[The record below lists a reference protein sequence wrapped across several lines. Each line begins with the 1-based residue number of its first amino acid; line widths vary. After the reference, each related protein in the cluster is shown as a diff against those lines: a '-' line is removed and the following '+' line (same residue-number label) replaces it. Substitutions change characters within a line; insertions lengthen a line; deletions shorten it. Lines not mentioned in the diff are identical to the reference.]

1 MSQNTYRKNIPK
13 ISIKKDES
21 SNYLKL
27 GGSMILGP
35 KFDIKKFLNSINI
48 KQNSA
53 KKEKDNL
60 PPLFDNLYMRI
71 KNDNRKYELSTIV
84 NNHIQNHRKN
94 QNRIKSPS
102 IVSTSISNN
111 NNSITNINNRN
122 SNNNTLNASLDDN
135 FKFKLNKNSSR
146 KTYATETNL
155 GSFYLY
161 KKNKVRNNDEENFNF
176 AREIKEIKKYAELS
190 SKNKSIKNIMS
201 NKIAFDPKN
210 LDVVYKPINIINSYN
225 KYKQSELSQNKDE
238 ISTFLSDSKDN
249 SKNNVIIKLLNNQKM
264 NYQNDINERQ
274 KTIDNNRR
282 TLEMYQNNFSI
293 FTTSQKMVC
302 RKMDDLV
309 AQLVTKSRNLLKE
322 MYKLRSEVRIKEDEK
337 QKYLERIDEL
347 RVIAKFVTKVL
358 GINYDIFKFKIIPE
372 YSSERLPDYE
382 HIAKE
387 VFERYIIFLNEEEE
401 TKKENINKED
411 TNIIKQM
418 NNLNDPELL
427 YDQFYQI
434 EEDIINT
441 LKNKEVIEKEIVEIK
456 KEGKKQIEDIQKRI
470 EVLKNELNLYKSIYE
485 REQNEYEEIYKR
497 NYTGEG
503 EFDDFIKELYSDVF
517 GVEKINKKSKKNYF
531 NVNRAANDI
540 LKTIVDKEI
549 KINKLII
556 GLEQYEKEDNYL
568 FVRLAHHRKNENKEM
583 KINIMKKIIEAGEK
597 EKINQLIIPEEK
609 IIFIQRKCEPPFHVS
624 KKKKKVVIDPE
635 LIRQIENEEL
645 ITYK

>member
-1 MSQNTYRKNIPK
+1 
-13 ISIKKDES
+13 
-21 SNYLKL
+21 
-27 GGSMILGP
+27 MILGP

-48 KQNSA
+48 QQNSA

-71 KNDNRKYELSTIV
+71 KNDNRKYELSKIV

-238 ISTFLSDSKDN
+238 ISTFLTDSKDN

-309 AQLVTKSRNLLKE
+309 AQLETKSRNLLKE

-358 GINYDIFKFKIIPE
+358 GNNYDIFKFKIIPE

-387 VFERYIIFLNEEEE
+387 VFERYNVFFNEEEE
-401 TKKENINKED
+401 KEKDNINKKD

-531 NVNRAANDI
+531 NVNRAANDL